1 MWSRLLQYFNRRR
14 KVVSSSKRRSKSRD
28 KRHAQTDT
36 RYELYEIKWLDAY
49 EMESGWLDLE
59 DALKIKP
66 PEVRSV
72 GYVLKET
79 KEYTILAADIG
90 SDQIDQDVGRVT
102 VIPGQWIVDK
112 KIIL

>member
-1 MWSRLLQYFNRRR
+1 
-14 KVVSSSKRRSKSRD
+14 
-28 KRHAQTDT
+28 
-36 RYELYEIKWLDAY
+36 
-49 EMESGWLDLE
+49 MESGWLDLE

-79 KEYTILAADIG
+79 KEYIILAGDLG
-90 SDQIDQDVGRVT
+90 SDQIDKDVGRVT

-112 KIIL
+112 KIIF

>member
-1 MWSRLLQYFNRRR
+1 MVR
-14 KVVSSSKRRSKSRD
+14 SSKERSKRPDSDESKASPRS
-28 KRHAQTDT
+28 
-36 RYELYEIKWLDAY
+36 ELYEIRWLDAY

-59 DALKIKP
+59 EALKIKP

-79 KEYTILAADIG
+79 KDYIILAADIG
-90 SDQIDQDVGRVT
+90 SNQIDKDVGRVT

-112 KIIL
+112 KVIL

>member
-1 MWSRLLQYFNRRR
+1 MVRPSEE
-14 KVVSSSKRRSKSRD
+14 RSKQRD
-28 KRHAQTDT
+28 SGQSKIDPRSK
-36 RYELYEIKWLDAY
+36 LYVIRWLDAY

-79 KEYTILAADIG
+79 KEYIILAADIG
-90 SDQIDQDVGRVT
+90 SNQIDKDVGRVT

>member
-1 MWSRLLQYFNRRR
+1 M
-14 KVVSSSKRRSKSRD
+14 VRSVKNDRSNEIAD
-28 KRHAQTDT
+28 SLKLIPGH
-36 RYELYEIKWLDAY
+36 ELYEIKWLDAY

-79 KEYTILAADIG
+79 KEYIILAADIG
-90 SDQIDQDVGRVT
+90 SDKIDQDVGRVT

>member
-1 MWSRLLQYFNRRR
+1 
-14 KVVSSSKRRSKSRD
+14 
-28 KRHAQTDT
+28 
-36 RYELYEIKWLDAY
+36 
-49 EMESGWLDLE
+49 MESGWLDLE
-59 DALKIKP
+59 EALKIKP

-79 KEYTILAADIG
+79 KEYIILAGDIG
-90 SDQIDQDVGRVT
+90 FNQIDKDVGRVT

>member
-1 MWSRLLQYFNRRR
+1 
-14 KVVSSSKRRSKSRD
+14 
-28 KRHAQTDT
+28 
-36 RYELYEIKWLDAY
+36 
-49 EMESGWLDLE
+49 MESGWLELE

-90 SDQIDQDVGRVT
+90 SDKIDQDVGRVT

>member
-1 MWSRLLQYFNRRR
+1 MVRSD
-14 KVVSSSKRRSKSRD
+14 KERSKQRD
-28 KRHAQTDT
+28 SGQSKTSPRP
-36 RYELYEIKWLDAY
+36 ELYVIRWLDAY

-79 KEYTILAADIG
+79 KEYIILAADIG
-90 SDQIDQDVGRVT
+90 SNQIDKDVGRVT

>member
-1 MWSRLLQYFNRRR
+1 MVRSNKERSEQRD
-14 KVVSSSKRRSKSRD
+14 SGQSKADPRS
-28 KRHAQTDT
+28 
-36 RYELYEIKWLDAY
+36 ELYEIRWLDAY

-59 DALKIKP
+59 EALKIKP

-79 KEYTILAADIG
+79 KEYIILAADIG
-90 SDQIDQDVGRVT
+90 SNQIDKDVGRVT

>member
-1 MWSRLLQYFNRRR
+1 MVR
-14 KVVSSSKRRSKSRD
+14 SSKERSKRPDSDESKANPRS
-28 KRHAQTDT
+28 
-36 RYELYEIKWLDAY
+36 ELYEIRWLDAY

-59 DALKIKP
+59 EALKIKP

-79 KEYTILAADIG
+79 KEYIILAADIG
-90 SDQIDQDVGRVT
+90 SNQIDKDVGRVT

>member
-1 MWSRLLQYFNRRR
+1 MVRSDKERPKRGNSD
-14 KVVSSSKRRSKSRD
+14 KSKANPRS
-28 KRHAQTDT
+28 
-36 RYELYEIKWLDAY
+36 ELYEIRWLDAY

-59 DALKIKP
+59 EALKIKP

-79 KEYTILAADIG
+79 KEYIILAADIG
-90 SDQIDQDVGRVT
+90 SNQIDKDVGRVT